1 MSDLGRDPRVDRQI
15 AALRRDYDIVT
26 AGYGSSAYDDV
37 EHVGLPTRLPRVP
50 TPTPPSP
57 GSRVVAA
64 RAGRPGVPKPA
75 GPLGPRTLGR
85 MATTAQILMRWNL
98 DCLTAWGRHH
108 FGSGRGR
115 RAAVRRVVEG
125 VASATAEFGAR
136 LWWRVA
142 GAANAV
148 RANVDLP
155 PPRYSPALERQHW
168 AHPRWV
174 DWHGRLASIE
184 ADLLVVNDLPM
195 LPLAFD
201 LAASRPVVFD
211 AHEHAES
218 QNAEDPA
225 WRRRERPV
233 VRYIQGRYLP
243 RVAGMMSVSPGIA
256 RRYEGATGVGS
267 RVVTNAPGLV
277 DLVPRPVDPQR
288 IRVVHFGVAHPQR
301 RLDLT
306 IEAVGSLDE
315 RFSLDLFLVGRE
327 DRLEEVR
334 RWAARYPRVRVLPA
348 VAMGDL
354 TRVANGYD
362 VGVHLLPLPIFNHR
376 YALPNKFFEYVQGRL
391 AVAIGPSVEMAR
403 IAEEWG
409 FGLVADD
416 FTAAALARVIGEA
429 GAQRIWECKQASHR
443 AAQVLNAEANAAI
456 ITDLVH
462 HALSSE
468 RRASQ

>member
-1 MSDLGRDPRVDRQI
+1 MAEATPGRPTALVVSMSWLDRDPRVERQI
-15 AALRRDYDIVT
+15 SALKTSCAVVTAGFSPSSDRGLRHVALRVPRLSEVLQVRRPVAALRLLAAQSLSRVAMVATGGRDGHSALAETYFRSPTWSRWRCQLSSVRADVVIVND
-26 AGYGSSAYDDV
+26 ALM
-37 EHVGLPTRLPRVP
+37 LPVAFRLPDH
-50 TPTPPSP
+50 
-57 GSRVVAA
+57 
-64 RAGRPGVPKPA
+64 PA
-75 GPLGPRTLGR
+75 
-85 MATTAQILMRWNL
+85 
-98 DCLTAWGRHH
+98 
-108 FGSGRGR
+108 
-115 RAAVRRVVEG
+115 
-125 VASATAEFGAR
+125 
-136 LWWRVA
+136 
-142 GAANAV
+142 
-148 RANVDLP
+148 
-155 PPRYSPALERQHW
+155 
-168 AHPRWV
+168 
-174 DWHGRLASIE
+174 
-184 ADLLVVNDLPM
+184 
-195 LPLAFD
+195 
-201 LAASRPVVFD
+201 VVFD

-218 QNAEDPA
+218 QEAESLR
-225 WRRRERPV
+225 WRLVHRPV

-277 DLVPRPVDPQR
+277 DLVPRSVDPQR

-403 IAEEWG
+403 IADEWG